1 MFNSK
6 FGKGFIYSLDAV
18 VAIILVTAVI
28 AAFSLSIENRLN
40 PNSIILK
47 KISADLI
54 NVLNEKGS
62 FQNLDTQY
70 IDSEIKNVLP
80 KNYKF
85 EYEITTKNGAVS
97 GGDSKD
103 NEDFYSGFAVI
114 YTNEGFGVMRYTT
127 WQKE

>member
-1 MFNSK
+1 MFNLR

-28 AAFSLSIENRLN
+28 ASFSFSIENRLN
-40 PNSIILK
+40 PNSVIFK

-62 FQNLDTQY
+62 FQNLDKQY
-70 IDSEIKNVLP
+70 IDSEIKNTLP

-85 EYEITTKNGAVS
+85 KYKITTKDGIIN

-103 NEDFYSGFAVI
+103 NENFYSGFAVI
-114 YTNEGFGVMRYTT
+114 YTSKGLGVTEYTI